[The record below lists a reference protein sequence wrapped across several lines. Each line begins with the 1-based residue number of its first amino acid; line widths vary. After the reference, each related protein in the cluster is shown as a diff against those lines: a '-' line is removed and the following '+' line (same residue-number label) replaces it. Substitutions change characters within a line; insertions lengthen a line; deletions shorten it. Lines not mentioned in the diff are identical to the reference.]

1 MEIASSVFSK
11 RLEKLSRKSRK
22 RLSNLLIIS
31 GIIVIVFPLATEA
44 YGYYKSV
51 RLMKAWEK
59 QAKSQTAEAIKVR
72 NNQDRMVAAGQL
84 PDEEAILGGAA
95 PDNSNKTK
103 SPFPKTKI
111 FIPKIGVNQVVL
123 EGSSPDVLK
132 NGPGHYTGMAN
143 PGAKGNCGIAGHR
156 VTYTHPFN
164 RLDELSQGDV
174 IILETVDYRY
184 EYRVETVA
192 VVDPKN
198 VSTLRP
204 TSDAKVTLTTCNPK
218 YSAKTRLNV
227 QGVLVDT
234 KPLKTSIIRVVKRI
248 FKEPQKKKKPVDNKP
263 KTYAELV
270 ADLKTARKAAVEDP
284 ANIDSHVSRAQA
296 SLALSLYDEM
306 LEAIRAAE
314 FINPKSADIIAVK
327 EGFAAKTK
335 QLQDKVDA
343 RLKEV
348 GAGGTMDPMV
358 FLELGDIYM
367 ATGDYESAAKVYDQ
381 LVKMMPH
388 TVEAYYYKAT
398 ALERM
403 GQDMLAIE
411 NYREALVY
419 DPGYQ
424 EALQAIERIN
434 KGGEGDSTAGASDAG
449 KEPVVKP
456 DSIQSHPYRLRPQ

>member
-1 MEIASSVFSK
+1 MFSK

-51 RLMKAWEK
+51 ELMKAWEK
-59 QAKSQTAEAIKVR
+59 QAKSQTAEAVKVR
-72 NNQDRMVAAGQL
+72 NDQDRMVAAGRL

-95 PDNSNKTK
+95 PGNGKKTK
-103 SPFPKTKI
+103 TPFPKTKI
-111 FIPKIGVNQVVL
+111 IIPKIGVNQVVM
-123 EGSSPDVLK
+123 ENSSPEALK
-132 NGPGHYTGMAN
+132 NGPGHYAGMAN
-143 PGAKGNCGIAGHR
+143 PGDKGNCGIAGHR
-156 VTYTHPFN
+156 VTYTRPFN
-164 RLDELSQGDV
+164 RLDELNQGDV

-234 KPLKTSIIRVVKRI
+234 KPLKTSIVRVVKQL
-248 FKEPQKKKKPVDNKP
+248 FKEPEQKKKPVGDKP

-270 ADLKTARKAAVEDP
+270 ADLKAARKASVEDP
-284 ANIDSHVSRAQA
+284 ANIESHMSRAEA

-314 FINPKSADIIAVK
+314 FINPKSADIAEVK
-327 EGFAAKTK
+327 EGFAAKRK
-335 QLQDKVDA
+335 RLQDRVDA
-343 RLKEV
+343 RLKNI
-348 GAGGTMDPMV
+348 GASGSMDPMV
-358 FLELGDIYM
+358 FLELGDIHM
-367 ATGDYESAAKVYDQ
+367 ATGDYGSAVKVYDQ
-381 LVKMMPH
+381 LVEMMPH
-388 TVEAYYYKAT
+388 TVEAYYYRA
-398 ALERM
+398 AAYDRM
-403 GQDMLAIE
+403 GRDEQAIAD
-411 NYREALVY
+411 YRQALVY

-424 EALQAIERIN
+424 EALQAIDRIN
-434 KGGEGDSTAGASDAG
+434 KGNKDDDTTSTGNT
-449 KEPVVKP
+449 VKGP
-456 DSIQSHPYRLRPQ
+456 AAKPGSTQTHSYRLRPR